1 MKELLNEFKT
11 ITIAI
16 AAIAISAIIGLT
28 IYNVNDRIL
37 MSKNIDSAI
46 SKGVDPVAVRCA
58 FVTQT
63 DTICVAYAASG
74 KK

>member
-46 SKGVDPVAVRCA
+46 
-58 FVTQT
+58 
-63 DTICVAYAASG
+63 
-74 KK
+74 